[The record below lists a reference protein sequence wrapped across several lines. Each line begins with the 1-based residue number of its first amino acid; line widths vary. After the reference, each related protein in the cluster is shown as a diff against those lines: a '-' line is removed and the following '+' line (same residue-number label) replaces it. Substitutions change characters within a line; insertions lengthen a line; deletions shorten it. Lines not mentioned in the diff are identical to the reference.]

1 LGVYHHARNKAY
13 DMKLALGIYISSLY
27 MKAGDVSL
35 FEDLNKAGM
44 PGHVALHIALR
55 ADLDLETAL
64 SW

>member
-1 LGVYHHARNKAY
+1 
-13 DMKLALGIYISSLY
+13 MKLALGIYISSLY